1 MIYLFK
7 NCFLI
12 LITFFYSATAFSYG
26 SKPFEAKSQESVNP
40 VSLYKYAEIANVG
53 DLNYTIDELLAN
65 ENRINFEPIKGP
77 STNLGF
83 TKNKYWLR
91 FSIKNPTELPIQY
104 YLETARPV
112 TDIVDLYM
120 LTDGESFQKMK
131 NGDLIPFSEKSFA
144 HRKVIFPLLLKPGK
158 TYHIYI
164 HYISDGEVINL
175 PLNLYDPSS
184 MVLSTYKSQLFF
196 GLFYGILLLAA
207 AVYLLFYFGIGE
219 KSFLLYSIY
228 VLSVGLL
235 HMSLDGYFFQFI
247 DPKSGWLN
255 KNAILLTAPLSAMAF
270 GRYAQIYTNVK
281 QWNKLLNNA
290 LNVALC
296 SLIVLLIFVV
306 LFPQGK
312 AIYYPAV
319 NFLSFVMM
327 LILIS
332 MVSYGYFKSKKVDV
346 FFSVAI
352 FSFTIG
358 FFILIF
364 NNFSLIPNSF
374 FTENGSK
381 IGTGFEIIFL
391 SLAMSN
397 RIKLLKSEKEKH
409 QEIALQK
416 SEESNEIK
424 SYFLSNIS
432 HELRTPLN
440 AIIGLTQSIKET
452 SNEVAIASD
461 LDVINYSSI
470 GLLGAID
477 NVLDYSKIEKGQL
490 KLQETTFDLRR
501 MINQIT
507 HSYTLQAKDKG
518 LIFKY
523 KEIGIIPQLIVGD
536 QRRTEQIIS
545 NLLKNAIKFTQ
556 NGEIELSVEAFPE
569 SDNKSLLKIGVKDTG
584 VGIKKQ
590 KLESIFKSF
599 SQEQNNDKRKFGG
612 LGLGLCIVEAL
623 VKLHRGQITIQSEEG
638 TGTLI
643 DLELNFTLPGIK
655 EREDSF
661 DFAKDGI
668 FDLENKNILIVEDN
682 AINQMV
688 LKVILGKWS
697 NTSFKIANNG
707 LEGVEMLKS
716 QTFDVVLMD
725 LQMPIMDGYEATLA
739 IRAGASGDKNTN
751 IPIIAVTADVT
762 QKARS
767 KVFDVGMDDYMTKPV
782 KKEELYNKV
791 KKVLL
796 LKEIEVQNNAM
807 IN

>member
-65 ENRINFEPIKGP
+65 ENRINFEPIKRP

-120 LTDGESFQKMK
+120 LTDGEGFQKMK

-306 LFPQGK
+306 LFPHGK

-569 SDNKSLLKIGVKDTG
+569 NDNKSLLKIGVKDTG

-590 KLESIFKSF
+590 KLQSIFKSF

-643 DLELNFTLPGIK
+643 DVELNFTLPGIK

-697 NTSFKIANNG
+697 NTSYKIANNG